1 MGAAYPAPIL
11 DPRVGWDSWIRTVEI
26 EPAIDAADAGTLEH
40 SVETLVRTGC
50 KFFHLNGGTHDSWH
64 VRDAVAQLAPVVHR
78 FDGIIDLHVAAGEF
92 GELAAAGADSITFD
106 AASYFDVPAAIER
119 VHATG
124 VQAGAAFG
132 NWVPEAEVAEH
143 ATSADLVLVAGEGA
157 NVVPHVFRLRELLP
171 PTVTIQ
177 VEGGISQD
185 NVRSLYLAGA
195 RVLIADQPIFEREDL
210 PRAYR
215 RLVQAL
221 A

>member
-1 MGAAYPAPIL
+1 
-11 DPRVGWDSWIRTVEI
+11 VGWDRWIRTVEI
-26 EPAIDAADAGTLEH
+26 EPALDALAAGTHRH

-50 KFFHLNGGTHDSWH
+50 KLFHVNGGTLDTSH
-64 VRDAVAQLAPVVHR
+64 VRDAVALLAPVVHR
-78 FDGIIDLHVAAGEF
+78 FDGVIDVHVADGEF

-106 AASYFDVPAAIER
+106 AASFFDVPAAIER
-119 VHATG
+119 VRAAG

-132 NWVPEAEVAEH
+132 DWVPEDELAEYA
-143 ATSADLVLVAGEGA
+143 ASADLVLVTGGSENIVAR
-157 NVVPHVFRLRELLP
+157 VFRLRELLP
-171 PTVTIQ
+171 STVTIQ
-177 VEGGISQD
+177 VEGGITHD

-195 RVLIADQPIFEREDL
+195 RVLVADQPIFEREDL